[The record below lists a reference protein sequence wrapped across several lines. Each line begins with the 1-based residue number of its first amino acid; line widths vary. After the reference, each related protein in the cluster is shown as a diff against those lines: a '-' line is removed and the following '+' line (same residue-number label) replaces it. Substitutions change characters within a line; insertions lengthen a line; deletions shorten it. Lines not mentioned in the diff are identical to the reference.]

1 MNPLPTLSLV
11 IPIYNVGA
19 YLPACL
25 DSVVAQTRQPDE
37 IIAVDDGST
46 DQCPAILADYAKR
59 LPQMRVVRQTN
70 AGLSAARNT
79 GMDHATGTWL
89 VFLDSDDRLD
99 PKHCETALDM
109 ARRDDLDIALF
120 NGWFDFEGRQPE
132 LLIYPDDPDSPVT
145 TGSDWLLERL
155 SEKHFFHFVWLHLY
169 RRSFIEEIGLR
180 FVAPWIH
187 EDVPWSTRALVKAQ
201 RVRYS
206 ATPLVHYRKPLRPS
220 TPGPAQDARLRL
232 LIESSAFNARALDS
246 LIDEL
251 AGCELAQAIAWQ
263 LVDGGLSVFHH
274 MVKIDSRAALR
285 DLRRELRKQGFYA
298 LLWHHADTFPQRRRI
313 ARNWLKSFA

>member
-1 MNPLPTLSLV
+1 MNPRPTLSLV
-11 IPIYNVGA
+11 IPVYNVGA

-59 LPQMRVVRQTN
+59 LPQMRVVRQAN

-99 PKHCETALDM
+99 PKHCEIALDM
-109 ARRDDLDIALF
+109 AQRDDLDIALF
-120 NGWFDFEGRQPE
+120 NGWFDFEGRQQE
-132 LLIYPDDPDSPVT
+132 QLIYPGEPDGPVT
-145 TGSDWLLERL
+145 NGSDWLLERL
-155 SEKHFFHFVWLHLY
+155 SKQRFFHFVWLHLY

-180 FVAPWIH
+180 FVPPWIH
-187 EDVPWSTRALVKAQ
+187 EDVPWSTKALTKAR

-206 ATPLVHYRKPLRPS
+206 ATPLVHYRKPLRPPA
-220 TPGPAQDARLRL
+220 PGPAQDARLRL
-232 LIESSAFNARALDS
+232 LIESSAFNARTLDS
-246 LIDEL
+246 LIAEL
-251 AGCELAQAIAWQ
+251 ADRELAQAIAWQ

-274 MVKIDSRAALR
+274 MTKIDSRAALR
-285 DLRRELRKQGFYA
+285 DLRRKLRKQGFYA
-298 LLWHHADTFPQRRRI
+298 LLWHHAGTFPQRRRI